1 MIARIEQVTTD
12 EAGNLAIWATYWE
25 DGQQVNS
32 QRHAISVPVSRLMPY
47 RTAEGLLE
55 RLDGVV
61 IPAEPSAIEQAMA
74 EQIGIRQEVVRTDG
88 AFIADFAVRQIT
100 SWAALH
106 RRAMTMQ
113 AQVASASD
121 AQLLAMAAG
130 RAAHWSQV
138 QQVALA
144 NGDHADAGRAA
155 QRLALAE
162 SAAADAQ
169 VARSLAAA
177 EIAPLVAVLNPET
190 PWPAGESDPRGYLA
204 MPAVAGLL
212 GSEWEC

>member
-12 EAGNLAIWATYWE
+12 EAGNLALWVTYW
-25 DGQQVNS
+25 DGAQQVNS
-32 QRHAISVPVSRLMPY
+32 QRHAISVPVSRLIPY

-61 IPAEPSAIEQAMA
+61 IPAEPTPEEQALA
-74 EQIGIRQEVVRTDG
+74 EQIGIRQEVQATDP

-106 RRAMTMQ
+106 RRALQMQ

-130 RAAHWSQV
+130 RAAHWAQV

-144 NGDHADAGRAA
+144 NGDQADGARAA
-155 QRLALAE
+155 QRLALAQ

-190 PWPAGESDPRGYLA
+190 PWNAGESDPRGYLA
-204 MPAVAGLL
+204 MPAVTGLL
-212 GSEWEC
+212 DSEWEC